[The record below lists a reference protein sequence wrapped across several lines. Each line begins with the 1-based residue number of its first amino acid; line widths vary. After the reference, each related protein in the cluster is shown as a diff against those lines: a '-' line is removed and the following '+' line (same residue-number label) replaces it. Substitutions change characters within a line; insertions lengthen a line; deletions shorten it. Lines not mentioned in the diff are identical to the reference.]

1 MLQGTLNRTSSPVLD
16 TPELQ
21 RSSVQ
26 QASPSVE
33 SRLPF
38 GLDARTIFEAV
49 AVTGGSMLTGYLLF
63 SYRAPLAEMGNWEYV
78 GVALADFANSVVII
92 IPTPAPAYTFAMG
105 ALLNPVAIGIIGR
118 LAAASGE
125 MIGYYLGVR
134 SQTIA
139 QRGRMY
145 GKVQELTLRF
155 RAAALFTFAVL
166 PVPFD
171 VAGVWAGATR

>member
-1 MLQGTLNRTSSPVLD
+1 
-16 TPELQ
+16 
-21 RSSVQ
+21 
-26 QASPSVE
+26 
-33 SRLPF
+33 
-38 GLDARTIFEAV
+38 
-49 AVTGGSMLTGYLLF
+49 
-63 SYRAPLAEMGNWEYV
+63 MGNWGYV
-78 GVALADFANSVVII
+78 GVALADFANSLVII

-105 ALLNPVAIGIIGR
+105 TLLNPVAIGIIGG

-166 PVPFD
+166 PVPLD

>member
-38 GLDARTIFEAV
+38 GLDARTIFQAV
-49 AVTGGSMLTGYLLF
+49 AVTGGSMLTGYVLF

-105 ALLNPVAIGIIGR
+105 ALLNPAAIGR

>member
-16 TPELQ
+16 TPEFR

-38 GLDARTIFEAV
+38 GLDARTIFQAV
-49 AVTGGSMLTGYLLF
+49 AVPGGSMLTGYVLF
-63 SYRAPLAEMGNWEYV
+63 SYRAPLAELGNWEYV
-78 GVALADFANSVVII
+78 GVVLADFANTVAII
-92 IPTPAPAYTFAMG
+92 VPTPAPAYTFAMG

-125 MIGYYLGVR
+125 RIGYYLGVR

-145 GKVQELTLRF
+145 GPVQELTLRF

-166 PVPFD
+166 PIPFD

>member
-38 GLDARTIFEAV
+38 GLDARTIFQAV
-49 AVTGGSMLTGYLLF
+49 AVTGGSMLTGYVLF
-63 SYRAPLAEMGNWEYV
+63 GYRAPLAEMGNWEYV
-78 GVALADFANSVVII
+78 GVALADFANSVVIL

-105 ALLNPVAIGIIGR
+105 ALLNPVAIGIIGK

-166 PVPFD
+166 PVPLD